1 MSETLSV
8 LLGVLKA
15 DSGLTEK
22 LTLYQGVD
30 LESSDL
36 FELELLSLTEAC
48 GHLVGGGS
56 YV

>member
-15 DSGLTEK
+15 ENRL
-22 LTLYQGVD
+22 LYQGVD
-30 LESSDL
+30 LVLSDL
-36 FELELLSLTEAC
+36 SELELLSLAGAH